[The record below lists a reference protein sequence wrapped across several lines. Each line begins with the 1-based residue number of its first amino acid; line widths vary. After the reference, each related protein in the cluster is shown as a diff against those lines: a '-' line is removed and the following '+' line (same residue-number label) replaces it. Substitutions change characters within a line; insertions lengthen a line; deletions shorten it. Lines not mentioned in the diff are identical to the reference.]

1 MLHVDL
7 SCLEKYFFQVC
18 HTHLKLDLE
27 GMHLISLQ
35 NNIINSR
42 WFLYVT
48 KNDANSS
55 MQRLQSC
62 SCHSPR
68 KTKKLHSHMYT
79 CSIDVSIMLDLNCAY
94 TSCIYVKTRDGKK
107 TLHTIC
113 WVYMSRARRIKN
125 NSCLNLMAGTSCE
138 KNRNMRSQ
146 LIMHAC

>member
-1 MLHVDL
+1 
-7 SCLEKYFFQVC
+7 
-18 HTHLKLDLE
+18 
-27 GMHLISLQ
+27 
-35 NNIINSR
+35 
-42 WFLYVT
+42 
-48 KNDANSS
+48 

-94 TSCIYVKTRDGKK
+94 TSCIYVKTRDCKK

-125 NSCLNLMAGTSCE
+125 NSCLNLMAGTSCRKKQKFDWQMSPNGKKKIYMQFAGYVTCME
-138 KNRNMRSQ
+138 RINNVSWLNLMAGTAHGKNRNLRSQ
-146 LIMHAC
+146 LIMHAT

>member
-1 MLHVDL
+1 MVP
-7 SCLEKYFFQVC
+7 
-18 HTHLKLDLE
+18 
-27 GMHLISLQ
+27 
-35 NNIINSR
+35 
-42 WFLYVT
+42 LYVT

-113 WVYMSRARRIKN
+113 WVYMSRAWRIKN
-125 NSCLNLMAGTSCE
+125 NSCLNLTAGTSHGKKQKYE
-138 KNRNMRSQ
+138 ISTN
-146 LIMHAC
+146 HACILDLILYFLI